1 MAHYTLRQSKSRQLK
16 MQNII
21 HFSTLLVS
29 GSDAASFLQGQL
41 TCDIARITD
50 QPSFGAYC
58 DHRGR
63 MIANFMIKKNVDH
76 FYLILPSSML
86 DIVEEQ
92 LKKFAIFSKVTI
104 SQDETQDLT
113 TIEHNKLILIK
124 QGIAFLYPETSLL
137 FTPQMI
143 SWEKHGGVS
152 FTKGCYV
159 GQEVVARTQ
168 HLGKLKRH
176 MHHLTIIPNNTTT
189 PTPGDD
195 LTNDRHEPI
204 GIICDTTVD
213 NNTLQLLA
221 VIQDDA
227 LKEKIF
233 FCSHNAIIIT

>member
-1 MAHYTLRQSKSRQLK
+1 

-21 HFSTLLVS
+21 NFSALLVS
-29 GSDAASFLQGQL
+29 GPDAASFLQGQL
-41 TCDIARITD
+41 TCDITQITE

-63 MIANFMIKKNVDH
+63 MIANFMIKKNNDH

-86 DIVEEQ
+86 DVTESQ
-92 LKKFAIFSKVTI
+92 LKKFALFSKVTL
-104 SQDETQDLT
+104 TQEPLSIHT
-113 TIEHNKLILIK
+113 HHVENRKLELIK
-124 QGIAFLYPETSLL
+124 KGVVFIYPETSLL

-143 SWEKHGGVS
+143 DWEKHGGVS

-176 MHHLTIIPNNTTT
+176 LHQLTMNDHNTNIPA
-189 PTPGDD
+189 PGTN
-195 LTNDRHEPI
+195 LTNDQHESI
-204 GIICDTTVD
+204 GIICDTAID

-227 LKEKIF
+227 LKEKIL